1 MSRRIW
7 MYYWSGIYDGC
18 DLAIKTLN
26 TLCTS
31 IWLGEKILVTRKI
44 TSPGSH
50 LLVRWNKQG
59 QNTDYNVKFERIT
72 KTLVMEVYVCHF
84 C

>member
-7 MYYWSGIYDGC
+7 MYYLSGIYDGC

-31 IWLGEKILVTRKI
+31 IWYEKKNIGYTLNHLIGSLGLTRGKYKLN
-44 TSPGSH
+44 P
-50 LLVRWNKQG
+50 
-59 QNTDYNVKFERIT
+59 
-72 KTLVMEVYVCHF
+72 
-84 C
+84 